1 MINKHTTTIHSRCPY
16 APVWDYYTLTVETP
30 NFLMCEMLQE
40 ICDGVRGKEL
50 QQEQVFE
57 YLRDKI
63 KPPAKL
69 TLEGCHGQNGHL
81 VISG

>member
-1 MINKHTTTIHSRCPY
+1 MRNIHKTTIHARCPY

-30 NFLMCEMLQE
+30 EFIRCETVQE
-40 ICDGVRGKEL
+40 ICDSVRGLEMT
-50 QQEQVFE
+50 QEEVFAK
-57 YLRDKI
+57 LREKLL
-63 KPPAKL
+63 PPAKL